1 MMESVCRLAKRALGG
16 GRVVVGRGACGGPGI
31 FPFSARTGWTALWYT
46 VGVVGVAS
54 IFAAARAQTPVSELE
69 DLRDVLRE
77 WQTARLPLDG
87 TNWFPAGDFV
97 LSSADG
103 GLGAVA
109 EGAVP
114 SPEGCWR
121 LYVTEDS
128 RTGETLFS
136 DALGLPL
143 ATLPGAGPSAD
154 QGGPWDPSRVGIS
167 LDLISTGHPV
177 PSSQTA
183 ESVVA
188 AIPNGLAEDTETGLP
203 AATDLAA
210 EGSSAAAVSSADVR
224 GTSRIVRPAA
234 DFIAETGATPTNVST
249 VVRVPARTVRTQ
261 SVGRMTAMSST
272 GETPGAGMAAGDNI
286 SVTRIRTREIAALDR
301 DGVLF
306 YDFSSSP
313 TDGVVDDLTGNGYD
327 GAVSGCE
334 WTAGGRFNG
343 GAMLFDDNGDSINVG
358 TGLDFPTWSRYSVS
372 IWFRHDGGGDMGPQ
386 YGHKMLDKTTWYHD
400 WHLHL
405 SPPNQEGGASTGG
418 IGLTIYEGGVGG
430 GLGDNSA
437 NYADDEWHHV
447 VVVRDGGHGE
457 FWVDGVL
464 RDQTE
469 GMFSVYSSS
478 ALCVGNSYS
487 GDYYQR
493 KAWHG
498 SLDEVRVFDRAISAD
513 EIRSL
518 HAHGS
523 PSTLVVHFESGA
535 EVRGDLVVMGQA
547 SVGGVMYA
555 LPLGDLS
562 CGDYTNGVPPCVVG
576 R

>member
-167 LDLISTGHPV
+167 LDLLSTNM
-177 PSSQTA
+177 STA
-183 ESVVA
+183 VE
-188 AIPNGLAEDTETGLP
+188 IPARVSL
-203 AATDLAA
+203 TD
-210 EGSSAAAVSSADVR
+210 GFRTAVSTRS
-224 GTSRIVRPAA
+224 
-234 DFIAETGATPTNVST
+234 
-249 VVRVPARTVRTQ
+249 
-261 SVGRMTAMSST
+261 
-272 GETPGAGMAAGDNI
+272 AGD
-286 SVTRIRTREIAALDR
+286 S
-301 DGVLF
+301 
-306 YDFSSSP
+306 DFP
-313 TDGVVDDLTGNGYD
+313 GDGVVLYYDFDVASEDGMVPDRSGSGHD
-327 GAVSGCE
+327 GAATGCE

-343 GAMLFDDNGDSINVG
+343 GAMDFDDNGDSINVG
-358 TGLDFPTWSRYSVS
+358 TGLDFPTWSQYSVS

-386 YGHKMLDKTTWYHD
+386 YGHKMLDKTEWYHD

-405 SPPNQEGGASTGG
+405 SPPDQEGGGSTGG
-418 IGLTIYEGGVGG
+418 IGLAIYEAGVGG
-430 GLGDNSA
+430 GLGDSSM
-437 NYADDEWHHV
+437 NYADNAWHHV

-469 GMFSVYSSS
+469 GMFSVYSTSP
-478 ALCVGNSYS
+478 LCVGNSYS